1 MVTKTSK
8 SVKEYFEKMQQEVIL
23 HWKNLDNADSIA
35 ESEFL
40 TYYEIGKAK
49 SWLENIF
56 CSAPVRC
63 WMWTW
68 TRVLM
73 WYSSMRWRRPER
85 YPSGRSW
92 NGFDKSWEGWTGA
105 PAAMP
110 IIGGPGWKEPC
121 LQSKPGSPERETA
134 PAFQRNGLKSGSCSF
149 RFSTAESDF
158 PYCPNRSRKTSS
170 SWDHEAFSN
179 WLLYRSA

>member
-1 MVTKTSK
+1 MCRRPTGT
-8 SVKEYFEKMQQEVIL
+8 L
-23 HWKNLDNADSIA
+23 HYPWVSGLS
-35 ESEFL
+35 
-40 TYYEIGKAK
+40 
-49 SWLENIF
+49 IF

-158 PYCPNRSRKTSS
+158 PYCPNRSRPPLPGITRP
-170 SWDHEAFSN
+170 FQTGCCTGQR
-179 WLLYRSA
+179 RSRLWPGVPCACLAR